1 VRSAG
6 LNSQLSIH
14 TVRPMS
20 LLHGI
25 RVLDFGRFI
34 AGPYCAA
41 LLGDHGADVIRI
53 ERIEGGEDRY
63 VPHVADTGEGGMYLQ
78 LNRNKRCLT
87 LDLGSEEGRRI
98 VRELVQS
105 ADVVVANL
113 PPATLRNLGLDWQSV
128 STLNPRAVLV
138 VATAYGSTGPYSHQP
153 GFDSVG
159 QAMSG
164 AMYMSGMPDAPVR
177 TSVNY
182 VDFATGQA
190 CAMGALA
197 ALWARE
203 RSGRGQLVES
213 SLLRSALIHT
223 NSLLIEQAV
232 RAPDRVPQGNRGY
245 LAAPGD
251 LFRTRSGWLVVQ
263 SVGQVMFERWCD
275 LVSRPELKAQARFAS
290 DELRGQNSAEISAIM
305 SAWCADRTRDEALA
319 ALAQAKI
326 PAGPVYRPQE
336 ALDDPHIIAT
346 GLLQPH
352 TFPGM
357 QASYPLAPHP
367 VEMSDTPAAFHRS
380 APTLGEHTDE
390 ILAELGY
397 KAVEIAA
404 LRERKVV

>member
-1 VRSAG
+1 MAL
-6 LNSQLSIH
+6 LN
-14 TVRPMS
+14 
-20 LLHGI
+20 GI

-34 AGPYCAA
+34 AAPYCAA

-63 VPHVADTGEGGMYLQ
+63 VPNVAQTGEGGMYLQ

-87 LDLGSEEGRRI
+87 LDLGSDDGRRI

-113 PPATLRNLGLDWQSV
+113 PPATLRNLGLDWDTV
-128 STLNPRAVLV
+128 CALNPRAVLV
-138 VATAYGSTGPYSHQP
+138 VATAYGPTGPYSHQL

-182 VDFATGQA
+182 VDFATAQA
-190 CAMGALA
+190 CAMGVLA
-197 ALWARE
+197 ALWSRE
-203 RSGRGQLVES
+203 RSGRGQLVEG

-232 RAPDRVPQGNRGY
+232 CAPDRVPQGNRGY

-251 LFRTRSGWLVVQ
+251 LFRSRSGWLVVQ

-275 LVSRPELKAQARFAS
+275 MVGHSALKAEARFAT

-305 SAWCADRTRDEALA
+305 SAWCADRTREDVLA
-319 ALAQAKI
+319 ALAKAKI

-336 ALDDPHIIAT
+336 ALDDPHIAAT
-346 GLLQPH
+346 GLLQPR

-357 QASYPLAPHP
+357 EANYPLTPHP
-367 VEMSDTPAAFHRS
+367 VDMSDTSPAFYRS

-390 ILAELGY
+390 ILTELGY
-397 KAVEIAA
+397 QAAEIAV
-404 LRERKVV
+404 LRERKAV

>member
-1 VRSAG
+1 MG
-6 LNSQLSIH
+6 LLS
-14 TVRPMS
+14 
-20 LLHGI
+20 GF

-63 VPHVADTGEGGMYLQ
+63 VPPVADSGEGGMYLQ

-87 LDLGSEEGRRI
+87 LDLGSPEGRVI
-98 VRELVQS
+98 VKQLVQS
-105 ADVVVANL
+105 ADVVIANL
-113 PPATLRNLGLDWQSV
+113 PPSTLRKLGLDWDTV
-128 STLNPRAVLV
+128 SAINPRAVLV
-138 VATAYGSTGPYSHQP
+138 LATAYGLSGPYSEQP

-164 AMYMSGMPDAPVR
+164 AMYMSGTPDAPVR
-177 TSVNY
+177 AAVNY
-182 VDFATGQA
+182 VDFATAQA

-203 RSGRGQLVES
+203 RHGRGQLVEG
-213 SLLRSALIHT
+213 SLLRSALIHS
-223 NSLLIEQAV
+223 NSVLIEQAV
-232 RAPDRVPQGNRGY
+232 RVPNRVPQGNRGY

-251 LFRTRSGWLVVQ
+251 VFRTQTGWLVVQ

-275 LVSRPELKAQARFAS
+275 MVSRPDLKAQARFAT
-290 DELRGQNSAEISAIM
+290 DELRGQHGAEVSAIM
-305 SAWCADRTRDEALA
+305 SEWCALRTREEALA

-326 PAGPVYRPQE
+326 PAGPVYSPQE
-336 ALDDPHIIAT
+336 ALQDPHIAAT

-352 TFPGM
+352 RFAGLDT
-357 QASYPLAPHP
+357 SYPMAPHP
-367 VEMSDTPAAFHRS
+367 VSMSETPTSVHRS
-380 APTLGEHTDE
+380 APTLGQHTDE

-397 KAVEIAA
+397 TAEAIHA
-404 LRERKVV
+404 LHQGQVV

>member
-1 VRSAG
+1 M
-6 LNSQLSIH
+6 
-14 TVRPMS
+14 T

-63 VPHVADTGEGGMYLQ
+63 VPNVADTGEGGMYLQ

-87 LDLGSEEGRRI
+87 LDLGCEEGRRI

-113 PPATLRNLGLDWQSV
+113 PPLTLRNLGLDWETV
-128 STLNPRAVLV
+128 SALNPRAVLV
-138 VATAYGSTGPYSHQP
+138 VATAYGSSGPFSNQP

-177 TSVNY
+177 ASVNY
-182 VDFATGQA
+182 VDFATAQA

-203 RSGRGQLVES
+203 RSGRGQLVEG

-251 LFRTRSGWLVVQ
+251 VFRTRTGWIVVQ

-275 LVSRPELKAQARFAS
+275 MVGRPELKALARFAT

-305 SAWCADRTRDEALA
+305 SDWCSERSRDEALA
-319 ALAQAKI
+319 ALARAKI
-326 PAGPVYRPQE
+326 PAGPVYSPKE
-336 ALDDPHIIAT
+336 ALDDPHIAAT
-346 GLLQPH
+346 GLLQQRS
-352 TFPGM
+352 FPGM
-357 QASYPLAPHP
+357 RASYPVTPHP
-367 VEMSDTPAAFHRS
+367 VDMSDTPATFYRS
-380 APTLGEHTDE
+380 APALGEHTDD
-390 ILAELGY
+390 ILTELGY
-397 KAVEIAA
+397 QAADIAA
-404 LRERKVV
+404 LRERKVI